1 MQNISVLD
9 LLKQG
14 KIYRADYNKIF
25 DKDYLRQYK
34 FLAHQAGFEDCPIF
48 CATEK
53 SKSIISSSGLHKSKS
68 NILLTLNVPDDET
81 YCTEYY
87 TWTDYLYFSTED
99 TNHSYVRELE
109 DELKQNL
116 IPEHCA
122 DPQIIIDRIE
132 PSWVEGLIIDD
143 HKNDDLED
151 INLIESDQIDDL
163 HRDLMLWLKT
173 KTAITDN
180 PSNGPMYILPN
191 GQFLDVQKIPACYI
205 HQHLFAEFLFSNK
218 VNFDSYNLM
227 RSIEG
232 RFNWLRV
239 NDGRSD
245 DEFRCYISL
254 NHDKLNSDQYFALLK
269 WLDFISRQSDYVQV
283 FVDNDPKSYVK
294 YYFKDYTSDEIIKKI
309 KRYYTSN
316 TLYESDLLEVQS
328 SVKSNQNKSI
338 KRYLQNHYNIT
349 LHDGAT
355 VHHLVSHKDLIDKD
369 NDYRLKHVVIID
381 GGDTQT
387 NDAIHR
393 LFDLIQTYEENKKS
407 YNLRKIMNKLGKATV
422 YYLKDNGDLATSNFR
437 ELCSNDSIKLRDCK
451 SIDEENDDQIVNESS
466 EDILRLSDDL
476 SDTYIRKYFNN
487 YHKELVSLDD
497 ILKDTDNLH
506 NDAMKTRRTEVWGQ
520 DPDLYKY
527 DINKGYYGSLCEPIR
542 VAKINGKFIVLDGN
556 HRLRALANNGYKQVE
571 VLVRNV

>member
-99 TNHSYVRELE
+99 INHSYIKKLE

-116 IPEHCA
+116 IPERCS

-132 PSWVEGLIIDD
+132 PTWVEGLIIDD

-163 HRDLMLWLKT
+163 HKDLMIWLKT
-173 KTAITDN
+173 KNAITSN
-180 PSNGPMYILPN
+180 PSNGPMYILPD
-191 GQFLDVQKIPACYI
+191 GQFLDVQKLPACYI

-218 VNFDSYNLM
+218 VKFDSYNLM
-227 RSIEG
+227 RAIEG

-239 NDGRSD
+239 NDGKSD

-254 NHDKLNSDQYFALLK
+254 NHDKLNADQYYALLQ
-269 WLDFISRQSDYVQV
+269 WLDFVSRQSDYV
-283 FVDNDPKSYVK
+283 
-294 YYFKDYTSDEIIKKI
+294 
-309 KRYYTSN
+309 
-316 TLYESDLLEVQS
+316 
-328 SVKSNQNKSI
+328 
-338 KRYLQNHYNIT
+338 
-349 LHDGAT
+349 
-355 VHHLVSHKDLIDKD
+355 
-369 NDYRLKHVVIID
+369 
-381 GGDTQT
+381 
-387 NDAIHR
+387 
-393 LFDLIQTYEENKKS
+393 
-407 YNLRKIMNKLGKATV
+407 
-422 YYLKDNGDLATSNFR
+422 
-437 ELCSNDSIKLRDCK
+437 
-451 SIDEENDDQIVNESS
+451 
-466 EDILRLSDDL
+466 
-476 SDTYIRKYFNN
+476 
-487 YHKELVSLDD
+487 
-497 ILKDTDNLH
+497 
-506 NDAMKTRRTEVWGQ
+506 
-520 DPDLYKY
+520 
-527 DINKGYYGSLCEPIR
+527 
-542 VAKINGKFIVLDGN
+542 
-556 HRLRALANNGYKQVE
+556 
-571 VLVRNV
+571 